1 MTSDKMICNDPSVI
15 KALKYL
21 NSYCH
26 NNSCGECELLGLC
39 QILWSGE
46 FEHLYGVIE
55 KFLDE

>member
-1 MTSDKMICNDPSVI
+1 MICNDPSVI
-15 KALKYL
+15 KVLKYL